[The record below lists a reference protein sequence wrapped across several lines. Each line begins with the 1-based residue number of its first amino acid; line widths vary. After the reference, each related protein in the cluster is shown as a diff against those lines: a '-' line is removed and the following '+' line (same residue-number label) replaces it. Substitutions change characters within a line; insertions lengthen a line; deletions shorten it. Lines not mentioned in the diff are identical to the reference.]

1 MQQVSKN
8 FTNDFKYYILLYG
21 VFNNERNI
29 IKNWLKYED
38 YFLDLLKTDGSI
50 GIKHLMQSI
59 VLYFIRRYPQQGVY
73 AGTFCK
79 VLYDNEVFDEKFFI
93 NWFNRKIKLDKKSAM
108 YDRKAEKAFKEHIS

>member
-1 MQQVSKN
+1 MQGIEKINKLVASGSTKEEVLEDMRMQQVSKN

-38 YFLDLLKTDGSI
+38 YFLDLLKSDGSI

-59 VLYFIRRYPQQGVY
+59 VLYFIRRYPQ
-73 AGTFCK
+73 
-79 VLYDNEVFDEKFFI
+79 
-93 NWFNRKIKLDKKSAM
+93 
-108 YDRKAEKAFKEHIS
+108 